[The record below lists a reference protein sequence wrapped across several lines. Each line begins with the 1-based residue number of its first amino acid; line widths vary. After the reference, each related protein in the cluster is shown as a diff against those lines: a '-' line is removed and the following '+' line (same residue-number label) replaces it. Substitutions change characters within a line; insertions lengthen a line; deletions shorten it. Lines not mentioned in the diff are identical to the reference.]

1 MCKSGWHRACGNK
14 DATVGAGISPHP
26 SLVLARSHWDY
37 SGNGLSWC
45 GPPVGPWPYL
55 HLPAPDLMGHP
66 NCLFWK
72 GWHERPAPFF
82 RSCLLPHPLPAHE
95 ARFGFAAKTF
105 IQQPP
110 CSTAAHRP
118 TMAPLTGPLR
128 GEGRPHRSRSRN
140 GTQACRK
147 STWATAAA
155 SGRWGPTQAH
165 CHHPLPP
172 RPTAHLLLM
181 PEPSAAAN

>member
-1 MCKSGWHRACGNK
+1 MAQGLWQRGHNSGGWHFPTSVPGP
-14 DATVGAGISPHP
+14 GPEP
-26 SLVLARSHWDY
+26 L
-37 SGNGLSWC
+37 GLLWEWAVSWL

-66 NCLFWK
+66 NCFFWE

-118 TMAPLTGPLR
+118 TMAPLTGLLR
-128 GEGRPHRSRSRN
+128 GEGRPHHSRSRN

-165 CHHPLPP
+165 CHHPPPP
-172 RPTAHLLLM
+172 RPTAHLL
-181 PEPSAAAN
+181 PSHARTLSSR

>member
-1 MCKSGWHRACGNK
+1 M
-14 DATVGAGISPHP
+14 GAGISPHP
-26 SLVLARSHWDY
+26 SLVLAQSHWHF
-37 SGNGLSWC
+37 SGNGLSWF

-66 NCLFWK
+66 NCLFWE

-95 ARFGFAAKTF
+95 ARFGFTAKTF

-118 TMAPLTGPLR
+118 TMAPLTGPLS

-155 SGRWGPTQAH
+155 SGRRGPTQAH

-172 RPTAHLLLM
+172 RPTAHLL
-181 PEPSAAAN
+181 PSHARTLRSR